1 MQRYQV
7 APVRMARASDTGIRH
22 FLRSLLDQAVVRLAV
37 ERPRIDEWSHMSSTV
52 EQRIAL
58 RQSRWQDIAGRLAA
72 RTC

>member
-7 APVRMARASDTGIRH
+7 APVRMARASDTGITH
-22 FLRSLLDQAVVRLAV
+22 LLRSHLDQAVVRLAV

-58 RQSRWQDIAGRLAA
+58 RQSRWQDIAGGLAA